1 MGSPTSGLELQ
12 RGETEV
18 SEVIPVDQLERYDSF
33 VHELEELLNKHKVY
47 LSADRE
53 GNVQIESMAAR
64 KFQYVT
70 VYQTIYRDSY
80 TPSHIYYELQTEL
93 V

>member
-1 MGSPTSGLELQ
+1 M
-12 RGETEV
+12 
-18 SEVIPVDQLERYDSF
+18 SEIIPVEMLEKYDGF
-33 VHELEELLNKHKVY
+33 VQDLEELFNKHKVY

-53 GNVQIESMAAR
+53 GNVMIESMEAK
-64 KFQYVT
+64 KFPYVT

-80 TPSHIYYELQTEL
+80 TPSHIYYELQTEA